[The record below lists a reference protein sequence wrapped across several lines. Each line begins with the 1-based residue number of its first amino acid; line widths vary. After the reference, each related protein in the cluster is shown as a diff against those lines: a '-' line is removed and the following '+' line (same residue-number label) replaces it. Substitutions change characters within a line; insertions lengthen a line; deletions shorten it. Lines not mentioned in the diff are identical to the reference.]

1 MINTGQVTEK
11 NVWRITLKN
20 IPTDFSMKSFSTDA
34 GSFKIYVTSRDF
46 SVVGPQAGKAP
57 QMLILPYNWNWPK
70 ELTNIS
76 KTYPN
81 FGKWGKNYTNSG
93 WVNDKTEGTYVN
105 MTAEDLITT
114 KENKVVTLQ

>member
-1 MINTGQVTEK
+1 
-11 NVWRITLKN
+11 
-20 IPTDFSMKSFSTDA
+20 MKSFSTDA
-34 GSFKIYVTSRDF
+34 GSFKIYVPSRDF

-81 FGKWGKNYTNSG
+81 FGEWGKNYTNSG